1 MIEWLYC
8 NRYRKKITK
17 LKEQATAGLLAQ
29 EHIGRR
35 AWLIVTYNGKDISES
50 LAQYVLS
57 FSYTDNLTGQVDDI
71 SITLEDRAELWEA
84 DWMPERGATLD
95 ITICTYNWSDLYSEE
110 QDLQLGKFEID
121 ELEVS
126 SAPNIVTIK
135 AVAISISDDSTL
147 RSTLRSHTWENISV
161 QKAANDIAW
170 QNGMKLQWYCDDNPN
185 IDKLEQNDESDLDVL
200 RKICDDAGFAL
211 KVTTDAII
219 IFDVEK
225 FEKEDVYAEYYHPG
239 TTILNIVENQS
250 KPVQTDALLNYS
262 FKAKIRDVYKK
273 CHVKYAKDKDK
284 SVIESTFVAPDK
296 KEKEGAT
303 LEVHQQVSS
312 QAEADRLA
320 KKKLR
325 EKNCEE
331 FTGSFSS
338 DGNMGLCAGETIEML
353 GFGNFSGKYI
363 ITQAKHDISSSG
375 FTSSVEIR
383 KCLDGY

>member
-1 MIEWLYC
+1 MAVLQSLQ
-8 NRYRKKITK
+8 KKITK

-84 DWMPERGATLD
+84 DWMPERGDTLD

-126 SAPNIVTIK
+126 SAPNVVTIK
-135 AVAISISDDSTL
+135 AVAISIGDDSTL

-200 RKICDDAGFAL
+200 QKICDDAGFAL
-211 KVTTDAII
+211 KVTTDTII

-331 FTGSFSS
+331 FTGSFAS
-338 DGNMGLCAGETIEML
+338 DGNMGLCAGETIEMI

-363 ITQAKHDISSSG
+363 ITQAKHDINSSG

>member
-1 MIEWLYC
+1 MAVLQSLQ
-8 NRYRKKITK
+8 KKITK

-126 SAPNIVTIK
+126 SAPNVVTIK

-200 RKICDDAGFAL
+200 QKICDDAGFAL
-211 KVTTDAII
+211 KVTTDTII

-296 KEKEGAT
+296 QDKDGAT
-303 LEVHQQVSS
+303 LEIHQQVSS

-320 KKKLR
+320 KIKLR

-338 DGNMGLCAGETIEML
+338 DGNIGLCAGEIIEML

-363 ITQAKHDISSSG
+363 ITQTKHDISSSG

>member
-1 MIEWLYC
+1 MAVLQSLQ
-8 NRYRKKITK
+8 KKITK

-126 SAPNIVTIK
+126 SAPNVVTIK

-200 RKICDDAGFAL
+200 QKICDDAGFAL
-211 KVTTDAII
+211 KVTTDTII

-225 FEKEDVYAEYYHPG
+225 FEKEDIYAEYYHPG

>member
-1 MIEWLYC
+1 MAVLQSLQ
-8 NRYRKKITK
+8 KKITK
-17 LKEQATAGLLAQ
+17 LKEQATAGLLVQ

-126 SAPNIVTIK
+126 SAPNVVTIK

-200 RKICDDAGFAL
+200 QKICDDAGFAL
-211 KVTTDAII
+211 KVTTDTII

-225 FEKEDVYAEYYHPG
+225 FEKENVYAEYYHPG

-284 SVIESTFVAPDK
+284 SVIESTFIAPDK

-331 FTGSFSS
+331 FTGSFAS

>member
-1 MIEWLYC
+1 MAVLQSLQ
-8 NRYRKKITK
+8 KKITK

-126 SAPNIVTIK
+126 SAPNVVTIK

-211 KVTTDAII
+211 KVTTDTII

-239 TTILNIVENQS
+239 TTILNIVENQP

>member
-1 MIEWLYC
+1 MAVLQSLQ
-8 NRYRKKITK
+8 KKITK
-17 LKEQATAGLLAQ
+17 LKKQATAGLLAQ

-126 SAPNIVTIK
+126 SAPNVVTIK

-200 RKICDDAGFAL
+200 QKICDDAGFAL
-211 KVTTDAII
+211 KVTTDTII

-284 SVIESTFVAPDK
+284 SVIESTFIAPDK

-331 FTGSFSS
+331 FTGSFAS
-338 DGNMGLCAGETIEML
+338 DGNMGLCAGETIEMI

-363 ITQAKHDISSSG
+363 ITQTKHDISSSG

>member
-1 MIEWLYC
+1 MAVLQSLQ
-8 NRYRKKITK
+8 KKITK
-17 LKEQATAGLLAQ
+17 LKKQATAGLLLQ

-71 SITLEDRAELWEA
+71 SIALEDRAELWEA

-126 SAPNIVTIK
+126 SAPNVVTIK

-200 RKICDDAGFAL
+200 QKICDDAGFAL
-211 KVTTDAII
+211 KVTTDTII

-239 TTILNIVENQS
+239 TTILNIVENQP

-284 SVIESTFVAPDK
+284 SVIESTFIAPDK

>member
-1 MIEWLYC
+1 MAVLQSLQ
-8 NRYRKKITK
+8 KKITK
-17 LKEQATAGLLAQ
+17 LKKQATAGLLAQ

-126 SAPNIVTIK
+126 SAPNVVTIK

-200 RKICDDAGFAL
+200 QKICDDAGFAL
-211 KVTTDAII
+211 KVTTDTII

-239 TTILNIVENQS
+239 TTILNIVENQP

-284 SVIESTFVAPDK
+284 SVIESTFIAPDK

-338 DGNMGLCAGETIEML
+338 DVNMGLCAGETIEMS

>member
-1 MIEWLYC
+1 MAVLQSLQ
-8 NRYRKKITK
+8 KKITK

-57 FSYTDNLTGQVDDI
+57 FSYTDNLTGKVDDI

-110 QDLQLGKFEID
+110 QDLQLEKFEID

-126 SAPNIVTIK
+126 SAPNVVTIK

-200 RKICDDAGFAL
+200 QKICDDAGFAL
-211 KVTTDAII
+211 KVTTDTII

-363 ITQAKHDISSSG
+363 ITQTKHDISSSG

>member
-1 MIEWLYC
+1 MAVLQSLQ
-8 NRYRKKITK
+8 KKITK

-126 SAPNIVTIK
+126 SAPNVVTIK

-200 RKICDDAGFAL
+200 QKICDDAGFAL
-211 KVTTDAII
+211 KVTTDTII

-363 ITQAKHDISSSG
+363 ITQTKHDISSSG

>member
-1 MIEWLYC
+1 MAVLQSLQ
-8 NRYRKKITK
+8 KKITK
-17 LKEQATAGLLAQ
+17 LKEQATVGLLAQ

-126 SAPNIVTIK
+126 SAPNVVTIK

-185 IDKLEQNDESDLDVL
+185 IDMLEQNDESDLDVL
-200 RKICDDAGFAL
+200 QKICDDAGFAL
-211 KVTTDAII
+211 KVTTDTII

-239 TTILNIVENQS
+239 TTILNIVENQP

-284 SVIESTFVAPDK
+284 SVIESTFIAPDK

-331 FTGSFSS
+331 FTGSFAS
-338 DGNMGLCAGETIEML
+338 DGNMGLCAGETIEMI

-363 ITQAKHDISSSG
+363 ITQAKHDINSSG

>member
-1 MIEWLYC
+1 MAVLQSLQ
-8 NRYRKKITK
+8 KKITK
-17 LKEQATAGLLAQ
+17 LKKQATAGLLAQ

-126 SAPNIVTIK
+126 SAPNVVTIK

-200 RKICDDAGFAL
+200 QKICDDAGFAL
-211 KVTTDAII
+211 KVTTDTII

-239 TTILNIVENQS
+239 TTILNIVENQP

-284 SVIESTFVAPDK
+284 SVIESTFIAPDK

-331 FTGSFSS
+331 FTGSFAS
-338 DGNMGLCAGETIEML
+338 DGNMGLCAGETIEMI

-363 ITQAKHDISSSG
+363 ITQAKHDINSSG

>member
-1 MIEWLYC
+1 MAVLQSLQ
-8 NRYRKKITK
+8 KKITK

-57 FSYTDNLTGQVDDI
+57 FSYTDDLTGQVDDI

-126 SAPNIVTIK
+126 SAPNVVTIK

-170 QNGMKLQWYCDDNPN
+170 QNGMKMKWYCDDNPN

-200 RKICDDAGFAL
+200 QKICDDAGFAL
-211 KVTTDAII
+211 KVTTDTII

>member
-1 MIEWLYC
+1 MAVLQSLQ
-8 NRYRKKITK
+8 KKITK

-84 DWMPERGATLD
+84 NWMPERGATLD

-200 RKICDDAGFAL
+200 QKICDDAGFAL
-211 KVTTDAII
+211 KVTTDTII

-239 TTILNIVENQS
+239 TTILNIVENQP

-312 QAEADRLA
+312 QAEAERLA

>member
-1 MIEWLYC
+1 MAVLQSLQ
-8 NRYRKKITK
+8 KKKTK

-84 DWMPERGATLD
+84 DWMPERGDTLD

-126 SAPNIVTIK
+126 SAPNVVTIK
-135 AVAISISDDSTL
+135 AVAISIGDDSTL

-200 RKICDDAGFAL
+200 QKICDDAGFAL
-211 KVTTDAII
+211 KVTTDTII

-338 DGNMGLCAGETIEML
+338 DGNIGLCAGETIEML

-363 ITQAKHDISSSG
+363 ITQTKHDISSSG

>member
-1 MIEWLYC
+1 MAVLQSLQ
-8 NRYRKKITK
+8 KKITK
-17 LKEQATAGLLAQ
+17 LKEQATAGLLVQ

-126 SAPNIVTIK
+126 SAPNVVTIK

-200 RKICDDAGFAL
+200 QKICDDAGFAL
-211 KVTTDAII
+211 KVTTDTII

-225 FEKEDVYAEYYHPG
+225 FEKENIYAEYYHPG

-284 SVIESTFVAPDK
+284 SVIESTFIAPDK

-331 FTGSFSS
+331 FTGSFAS

>member
-1 MIEWLYC
+1 MAVLQSLQ
-8 NRYRKKITK
+8 KKITK

-126 SAPNIVTIK
+126 SAPNVVTIK

-211 KVTTDAII
+211 KVTTDTII

-296 KEKEGAT
+296 QDKDGAT
-303 LEVHQQVSS
+303 LEIHQQVSS

-320 KKKLR
+320 KIKLR

-338 DGNMGLCAGETIEML
+338 DGNIGLCAGETIEML

-363 ITQAKHDISSSG
+363 ITQTKHDISSSG

>member
-1 MIEWLYC
+1 MAVLQSLQ
-8 NRYRKKITK
+8 KKITK

-126 SAPNIVTIK
+126 SAPNVVTIK
-135 AVAISISDDSTL
+135 AVAISIGDDSTL

-200 RKICDDAGFAL
+200 QKICDDAGFAL
-211 KVTTDAII
+211 KVTTDTII

-225 FEKEDVYAEYYHPG
+225 FEKEDIYAEYYHPG

>member
-1 MIEWLYC
+1 MAVLQSLQ
-8 NRYRKKITK
+8 KKITK

-126 SAPNIVTIK
+126 SAPNVVTVK

-200 RKICDDAGFAL
+200 QKICDDAGFAL
-211 KVTTDAII
+211 KVTTDTII

>member
-1 MIEWLYC
+1 MAVLQSLQ
-8 NRYRKKITK
+8 KKITK
-17 LKEQATAGLLAQ
+17 LKKQATAGLLAQ

-126 SAPNIVTIK
+126 SAPNVVTIK

-147 RSTLRSHTWENISV
+147 RSTLRSHTWENISI
-161 QKAANDIAW
+161 QKAADDIAW

-200 RKICDDAGFAL
+200 QKICDDAGFAL
-211 KVTTDAII
+211 KVTTDTII

-239 TTILNIVENQS
+239 TTILNIVENQP

-312 QAEADRLA
+312 QAEAERLA

-363 ITQAKHDISSSG
+363 ITKAKHDISSSG

>member
-1 MIEWLYC
+1 MAVLQSLQ
-8 NRYRKKITK
+8 KKITK

-110 QDLQLGKFEID
+110 QDLPLGKFEID

-126 SAPNIVTIK
+126 SAPNVVTIK
-135 AVAISISDDSTL
+135 AVAISIGDDSTL

-200 RKICDDAGFAL
+200 QKICDDAGFAL
-211 KVTTDAII
+211 KVTTDTII

>member
-1 MIEWLYC
+1 MAVLQSLQ
-8 NRYRKKITK
+8 KKITK
-17 LKEQATAGLLAQ
+17 LKEQATAGLLVQ

-126 SAPNIVTIK
+126 SAPNVVTIK

-200 RKICDDAGFAL
+200 QKICDDAGFAL
-211 KVTTDAII
+211 KVTTDTII

-225 FEKEDVYAEYYHPG
+225 FEKENVYAEYYHPG
-239 TTILNIVENQS
+239 TTMLNIVENQS

-284 SVIESTFVAPDK
+284 SVIESTFIAPDK

>member
-1 MIEWLYC
+1 MAVLQSLQ
-8 NRYRKKITK
+8 KKITK
-17 LKEQATAGLLAQ
+17 LKKQATAGLLAQ

-126 SAPNIVTIK
+126 SAPNVVTIK

-200 RKICDDAGFAL
+200 QKICDDAGFAL
-211 KVTTDAII
+211 KVTTDTII

-239 TTILNIVENQS
+239 TTILNIVENQP

-284 SVIESTFVAPDK
+284 SVIESTFIAPDK

-338 DGNMGLCAGETIEML
+338 DGNMELCAGETIEML

>member
-1 MIEWLYC
+1 MAVLQSLQ
-8 NRYRKKITK
+8 KKITK

-29 EHIGRR
+29 EHIGRC

-84 DWMPERGATLD
+84 DWLPERGATLD

-126 SAPNIVTIK
+126 SAPNVVTIK
-135 AVAISISDDSTL
+135 AVAISIGDDSTL

-200 RKICDDAGFAL
+200 QKICDDAGFAL
-211 KVTTDAII
+211 KVTTDTII

-320 KKKLR
+320 KIKLR

-338 DGNMGLCAGETIEML
+338 DGNIGLCAGETIEML

-363 ITQAKHDISSSG
+363 ITQTKHDISSSG

>member
-1 MIEWLYC
+1 MAVLQSLQ
-8 NRYRKKITK
+8 KKITK

-57 FSYTDNLTGQVDDI
+57 FSYADNLTGQVDDI

-126 SAPNIVTIK
+126 SAPNVVTIK

-200 RKICDDAGFAL
+200 QKICDDAGFAL
-211 KVTTDAII
+211 KVTTDTII

-239 TTILNIVENQS
+239 TTILNIVENQP

-296 KEKEGAT
+296 QDKDGAT
-303 LEVHQQVSS
+303 LEIHQQVSS

-320 KKKLR
+320 KIKLR

-338 DGNMGLCAGETIEML
+338 DGNIGLCAGETIEML

-363 ITQAKHDISSSG
+363 ITQTKHDISSSG

>member
-1 MIEWLYC
+1 MAVLQSLQ
-8 NRYRKKITK
+8 KKITK
-17 LKEQATAGLLAQ
+17 LKKQATAGLLAQ

-126 SAPNIVTIK
+126 SAPNVVTIK

-200 RKICDDAGFAL
+200 QKICDDAGFAL
-211 KVTTDAII
+211 KVTTDTII

>member
-1 MIEWLYC
+1 MAVLQSLQ
-8 NRYRKKITK
+8 KKITK

-126 SAPNIVTIK
+126 SAPNVVTIK
-135 AVAISISDDSTL
+135 AVAISIGDDSTL

-200 RKICDDAGFAL
+200 QKICDDAGFAL
-211 KVTTDAII
+211 KVTTDTII

>member
-1 MIEWLYC
+1 MAVLQSLQ
-8 NRYRKKITK
+8 KKITK

-121 ELEVS
+121 EFEVN
-126 SAPNIVTIK
+126 SAPNVVTIK
-135 AVAISISDDSTL
+135 AVAISIGDDSTL

-200 RKICDDAGFAL
+200 QKICDDAGFAL
-211 KVTTDAII
+211 KVTTDTII

-338 DGNMGLCAGETIEML
+338 DGNMELCAGETIEML

>member
-1 MIEWLYC
+1 MAVLQSLQE
-8 NRYRKKITK
+8 KITK
-17 LKEQATAGLLAQ
+17 LKKQATAGLLAQ
-29 EHIGRR
+29 ENIGRR

-126 SAPNIVTIK
+126 SAPNVVTIK

-200 RKICDDAGFAL
+200 QKICDDAGFAL
-211 KVTTDAII
+211 KVTTDTII

-239 TTILNIVENQS
+239 TTILNIVENQP

-284 SVIESTFVAPDK
+284 SVIESTFIAPDK

-331 FTGSFSS
+331 FTGSFAS
-338 DGNMGLCAGETIEML
+338 DGNMGLCAGETIEMI

-363 ITQAKHDISSSG
+363 ITQAKHDINSSG

>member
-1 MIEWLYC
+1 MAVLQSLQ
-8 NRYRKKITK
+8 KKITK
-17 LKEQATAGLLAQ
+17 LKKQATAGLLAQ

-84 DWMPERGATLD
+84 NWMPERGATLE

-126 SAPNIVTIK
+126 SAPNVVTIK

-200 RKICDDAGFAL
+200 QKICDDAGFAL
-211 KVTTDAII
+211 KVTTDTII

-239 TTILNIVENQS
+239 TTILNIVENQP

-284 SVIESTFVAPDK
+284 SVIESTFIAPDK

-331 FTGSFSS
+331 FTGSFAS
-338 DGNMGLCAGETIEML
+338 DGNMGLCAGETIEMI

-363 ITQAKHDISSSG
+363 ITQAKHDINSSG

>member
-1 MIEWLYC
+1 MAVLQSLQ
-8 NRYRKKITK
+8 KKITK

-57 FSYTDNLTGQVDDI
+57 FSYTDNLTGKVDDI

-126 SAPNIVTIK
+126 SAPNVVTIK

-200 RKICDDAGFAL
+200 QKICDDAGFAL
-211 KVTTDAII
+211 KVTTDTII

-284 SVIESTFVAPDK
+284 SVIESTFVASDK

-363 ITQAKHDISSSG
+363 ITQTKHDISSSG

>member
-1 MIEWLYC
+1 MAVLQSLQ
-8 NRYRKKITK
+8 KKITK

-126 SAPNIVTIK
+126 SAPNVVTIK

-200 RKICDDAGFAL
+200 QKICDDAGFAL
-211 KVTTDAII
+211 KVTTDTII

-239 TTILNIVENQS
+239 TTILNIVENQP

-296 KEKEGAT
+296 QDKDGAT
-303 LEVHQQVSS
+303 LEIHQQVSS

-320 KKKLR
+320 KIKLR

-338 DGNMGLCAGETIEML
+338 DGNIGLCAGETIEML

-363 ITQAKHDISSSG
+363 ITQTKHDISSSG

>member
-1 MIEWLYC
+1 MAVLQSLQ
-8 NRYRKKITK
+8 KKITK

-126 SAPNIVTIK
+126 SAPNVVTIK

-200 RKICDDAGFAL
+200 QKICDDAGFAL
-211 KVTTDAII
+211 KVTTDTII

-320 KKKLR
+320 KIKLR

-338 DGNMGLCAGETIEML
+338 DGNIGLCAGETIEML

-363 ITQAKHDISSSG
+363 ITQTKHDISSSG

>member
-1 MIEWLYC
+1 MAVLQSLQ
-8 NRYRKKITK
+8 KKITK
-17 LKEQATAGLLAQ
+17 LKKQATAGLLAQ

-126 SAPNIVTIK
+126 SAPNVVTIK

-200 RKICDDAGFAL
+200 QKICDDAGFAL
-211 KVTTDAII
+211 KVTTDTII

-225 FEKEDVYAEYYHPG
+225 FEKENVYAEYYHPG

-284 SVIESTFVAPDK
+284 SVIESTFIAPDK

-331 FTGSFSS
+331 FTGSFAS

>member
-1 MIEWLYC
+1 MAVLQSLQ
-8 NRYRKKITK
+8 KKITK

-126 SAPNIVTIK
+126 SAPNVVTIK

-200 RKICDDAGFAL
+200 QKICDDAGFAL
-211 KVTTDAII
+211 KVTTDTII

-338 DGNMGLCAGETIEML
+338 DGNMELCAGETIEML

>member
-1 MIEWLYC
+1 MAVLQSLQ
-8 NRYRKKITK
+8 KKITK

-126 SAPNIVTIK
+126 SAPNVVTIK

-200 RKICDDAGFAL
+200 QKICDDAGFAL
-211 KVTTDAII
+211 KVTTDTII

-239 TTILNIVENQS
+239 TTILNIVENQP

-284 SVIESTFVAPDK
+284 SVIESTFIAPDK

-338 DGNMGLCAGETIEML
+338 DGNMGLCAGETIEMI